1 MWGYTIFTSFSYI
14 LIHHLK
20 KLRPKCL
27 KPQGLTNG
35 NVCLKKNLKML
46 RHITFLVS
54 RPIWTY
60 ELIAS
65 SLIEGGISWSC
76 HPRCSHKGAILLLR
90 HMCT

>member
-1 MWGYTIFTSFSYI
+1 MLKTIRFNYE
-14 LIHHLK
+14 
-20 KLRPKCL
+20 
-27 KPQGLTNG
+27 

-54 RPIWTY
+54 RSIWTY

-90 HMCT
+90 HMCTQGLEETSNKKGECDTAND